1 MIKFLVLMFISSVI
15 QQAFAVEKCSYELK
29 SENIKLIFNFYEG
42 NLKKEQKGYFSSIE
56 LKGILYG
63 NSPRSIFNG
72 ISFYLPFKSLNTFNS
87 KRDRMIYSA
96 LTKSQKTAAE
106 RILIKIKKLKKREV
120 ELEIDING
128 KILNTTFELDTQ
140 DVSLQSIGYI
150 DNKDLNLTPIKNAV
164 QKAFNIKVWDDVF
177 IDLKIKFN
185 KKCEVEL

>member
-1 MIKFLVLMFISSVI
+1 
-15 QQAFAVEKCSYELK
+15 
-29 SENIKLIFNFYEG
+29 
-42 NLKKEQKGYFSSIE
+42 
-56 LKGILYG
+56 
-63 NSPRSIFNG
+63 
-72 ISFYLPFKSLNTFNS
+72 
-87 KRDRMIYSA
+87 MIYSA
-96 LTKSQKTAAE
+96 LTKGQKTAAE

-150 DNKDLNLTPIKNAV
+150 DIKDLNLTPIKNAV